1 MSSFVGTGD
10 GKESLADFL
19 ANVEMAARSW
29 NAVYG
34 QCCRATWRVCGG
46 VWAVAMEWGVRGGDP
61 QVFRFLCF
69 YSLLYS
75 RMFPR
80 S

>member
-10 GKESLADFL
+10 GKESPADFL
-19 ANVEMAARSW
+19 ANVEMAVRSW

-34 QCCRATWRVCGG
+34 QCGRARWRVCGG
-46 VWAVAMEWGVRGGDP
+46 VWAVAMEWRVSGSDP
-61 QVFRFLCF
+61 QVFRYICF
-69 YSLLYS
+69 YTSLYS
-75 RMFPR
+75 RVFPR